1 MLKRFLFT
9 CLTLLFFISVPFC
22 VSADNKII
30 RQKTVRNAVVTTGNR
45 LTIQQGGKTY
55 NTTLQGGIEDVF
67 PGGVSND
74 AVVEKSGK
82 LWLAG
87 GKSYGTT
94 VEDGG
99 LMEVREHRGDLL

>member
-74 AVVEKSGK
+74 AVVGSNYCSIMTYLHNFRIICIK
-82 LWLAG
+82 
-87 GKSYGTT
+87 
-94 VEDGG
+94 
-99 LMEVREHRGDLL
+99 